1 MREFLLYGIEA
12 THIRLMRCLE
22 DLSDDEA
29 RRSPHGLSPVIWQA
43 GHVAL
48 TDVNFARRADGTS
61 EAQSGYTELF
71 AMGTG
76 GEAAYPPL
84 AGVREAVVAA
94 QRALEQAVRTV
105 PLEAAVEGRGYATA
119 GEMFA
124 FALYHRG
131 YHIGKITTLR
141 ALLEKPR
148 LFG

>member
-1 MREFLLYGIEA
+1 MREFLLYGIEV
-12 THIRLMRCLE
+12 THARLMRCLE

-43 GHVAL
+43 GHMAL
-48 TDVNFARRADGTS
+48 TDVNFARRADGTA
-61 EAQSGYTELF
+61 EAPLGYAELF

-84 AGVREAVVAA
+84 AEVREAAVAA

-105 PLEAAVEGRGYATA
+105 PLDAAVEGRGYATV

-131 YHIGKITTLR
+131 YHIGKVTTLR